1 MSTNIKVKMSKYMKM
16 SKIYGLKCQYIM
28 WPPLFSSS
36 ALTLLDIEFNRASQV
51 APGVLFHSLKMT
63 LRSWWMLKTLHSSNF
78 HLRTPHSLPLPSA
91 SLTRQWSSWRCVWGR
106 YHVRILPCG
115 LVSKVRGSCSASVC
129 HSTCWHS
136 WFPQGTVA
144 PQCRQHSCSPRP

>member
-1 MSTNIKVKMSKYMKM
+1 MYKSEYKYK
-16 SKIYGLKCQYIM
+16 SENVQIYGPKCQYIL

-51 APGVLFHSLKMT
+51 APGVLFHSLMMT
-63 LRSWWMLKTLHSSNF
+63 SRSWWMLKTLHSSNF

-115 LVSKVRGSCSASVC
+115 PVSKGP
-129 HSTCWHS
+129 S

-144 PQCRQHSCSPRP
+144 PQCRQHSCIPRP